1 MPKRPGF
8 RGPLEKQHGRR
19 AQALLKSASQHLY
32 HIYWSLAS
40 QLSWKKSPFLTCKIL
55 GLILNTLA
63 ADDRYPVLNKDNL
76 TIPTQIQLSRKQQ
89 TFHNF
94 WLHFWFL
101 AAIWN
106 ILKKKMT
113 LLDFVFPKL
122 RTPKTWLDKTLKSPV
137 SEEALTSNM
146 VTVSK
151 HCWNLHHSTFIIF
164 IDHCQGNWVGKSLSY
179 WHAKFWHCLLTHWLS
194 MKSILL
200 LIETS

>member
-1 MPKRPGF
+1 MAAFTKSTLNFRYFEKEDDTHGFCILEITDSMPKRPGF

-89 TFHNF
+89 TFSQ
-94 WLHFWFL
+94 FL
-101 AAIWN
+101 ATFLISSCN
-106 ILKKKMT
+106 LKHFEKK
-113 LLDFVFPKL
+113 DDPSRFCI
-122 RTPKTWLDKTLKSPV
+122 
-137 SEEALTSNM
+137 SEITDSEN
-146 VTVSK
+146 VVR
-151 HCWNLHHSTFIIF
+151 
-164 IDHCQGNWVGKSLSY
+164 
-179 WHAKFWHCLLTHWLS
+179 
-194 MKSILL
+194 
-200 LIETS
+200 